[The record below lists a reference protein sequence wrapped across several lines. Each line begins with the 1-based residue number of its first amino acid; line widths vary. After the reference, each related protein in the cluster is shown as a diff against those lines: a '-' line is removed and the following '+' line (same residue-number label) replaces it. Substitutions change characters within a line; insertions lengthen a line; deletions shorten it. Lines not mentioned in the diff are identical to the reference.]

1 MLQRRLAPIV
11 LFTQVVFSWSTSAFS
26 ILRLKSLTSS
36 LLSSSRLLPLTLH
49 MANTSTDI
57 SSTVTTTVALSEEPF
72 HQTVDA
78 FGCPVFEQQIQ
89 PHTWIRLEATADPCL
104 REIHCIQDVYKTIQ
118 MVKDKQA
125 KVGRCDLYQRTWE
138 LVKTPNNR
146 FLEALIGITTVPWKS
161 IVNLKNFI
169 QNNKHDTTHNEAT
182 SFSVLQFNTLAEGL
196 SAGPDI
202 PRPFPIST
210 NAPNCLKNA
219 HGGFSS
225 ISNPETVL
233 DFNLRRWR
241 VLEVLLEHSPDIM
254 ALQEVDRYHGFF
266 GPILC
271 GLFGYTGHFIS
282 KPNSPGVKLGWYS
295 DGCALF
301 YKREKF
307 ELLHESHII
316 YKVGSQVGLLATL
329 RHKGT
334 RQDIIVAVTH
344 LKASA
349 ENEEIRCAQT
359 EQLLE
364 EIEVQRKTNP
374 TMPVL
379 LLGDF
384 NADPPKQPCN
394 GSNNPVSAIDKVLQA
409 GYQSAY
415 DLSSSPELFTTYK
428 TRGSDTI
435 RRVIDYISY
444 TGIECTHRLTIPK
457 DEEMERYKL
466 PGLRY
471 PSDHLMIA
479 SKFRLLK

>member
-1 MLQRRLAPIV
+1 M
-11 LFTQVVFSWSTSAFS
+11 
-26 ILRLKSLTSS
+26 
-36 LLSSSRLLPLTLH
+36 
-49 MANTSTDI
+49 
-57 SSTVTTTVALSEEPF
+57 
-72 HQTVDA
+72 
-78 FGCPVFEQQIQ
+78 
-89 PHTWIRLEATADPCL
+89 
-104 REIHCIQDVYKTIQ
+104 
-118 MVKDKQA
+118 
-125 KVGRCDLYQRTWE
+125 
-138 LVKTPNNR
+138 
-146 FLEALIGITTVPWKS
+146 
-161 IVNLKNFI
+161 
-169 QNNKHDTTHNEAT
+169 
-182 SFSVLQFNTLAEGL
+182 
-196 SAGPDI
+196 
-202 PRPFPIST
+202 
-210 NAPNCLKNA
+210 
-219 HGGFSS
+219 
-225 ISNPETVL
+225 
-233 DFNLRRWR
+233 
-241 VLEVLLEHSPDIM
+241 
-254 ALQEVDRYHGFF
+254 
-266 GPILC
+266 
-271 GLFGYTGHFIS
+271 S